1 MNHTVGSYQK
11 VQVETTDSIKL
22 IVMLFEGAVNF
33 LEQAKRRMAE
43 NRMGDKGVLINKVV
57 AIVSELQST
66 LDMEKGGEVAAGLDR
81 LYGYMVARLIEANA
95 DSDPEILTEITGHL
109 RTLRNAW
116 TSVADGS
123 SGQQQPAAASL
134 PAPSPSPSPP
144 PTHLPS
150 PSHLPSHMPPSAA
163 TPPAAGPASVP
174 AAPAAAPAPAPA
186 PAPSE
191 AGAVRVAAPIELV
204 G

>member
-1 MNHTVGSYQK
+1 MNHTVSSYQK

-66 LDMEKGGEVAAGLDR
+66 LDMEKGGEVATGLDR
-81 LYGYMVARLIEANA
+81 LYGYMVARLIEANV
-95 DSDPEILTEITGHL
+95 DSDPEILSEITGHL

-116 TSVADGS
+116 NSVADGGA
-123 SGQQQPAAASL
+123 GQQQPATASL
-134 PAPSPSPSPP
+134 SPPSPSPLPSPSPSPSP
-144 PTHLPS
+144 LPS
-150 PSHLPSHMPPSAA
+150 SLP
-163 TPPAAGPASVP
+163 PPAATLPTATSPASEP
-174 AAPAAAPAPAPA
+174 AAPA
-186 PAPSE
+186 PSK